1 LEESPRTHAELRA
14 ALSARWPDPEPDSLA
29 YAIGFLVPSAQVPP
43 RGLWERGG
51 PAARTTLEGFVGR
64 PMAQDGSPDA
74 LVLRYLAAFG
84 PATAADLR
92 TWSGL
97 AGAAAALER
106 LRPQLVSYSDEAGR
120 ELLDVPGAPLP
131 DPATPAPPRFLPEYD
146 NVLLSHADRSRIVEG
161 RRRVPLPPG
170 NGGVAGTLL
179 VDGFWHATWQIER
192 DRTRRTAVLRVMP
205 FGPLPAEH
213 LDAVLREA
221 QDLVSFAAADAEVQ
235 EVEIVDAG

>member
-1 LEESPRTHAELRA
+1 MGPPRLRMEEN
-14 ALSARWPDPEPDSLA
+14 AR
-29 YAIGFLVPSAQVPP
+29 VPP
-43 RGLWERGG
+43 RGVLGRSAPVTYSTAEAW
-51 PAARTTLEGFVGR
+51 LGR
-64 PMAQDGSPDA
+64 PVVAHPSVDEA
-74 LVLRYLAAFG
+74 VLRYLAAFG
-84 PATAADLR
+84 PATPADA
-92 TWSGL
+92 TAWSRLTGMREVF
-97 AGAAAALER
+97 ER
-106 LRPQLVSYSDEAGR
+106 LRPRLRVFRDEQAR
-120 ELLDVPGAPLP
+120 ELFDVPDAPFP
-131 DPATPAPPRFLPEYD
+131 DADTPAPPRFLPEYD

-192 DRTRRTAVLRVMP
+192 DRSRRTAVLRVMP